1 MTLPAVISEPG
12 RESSVSYHLPGR
24 WWRNFFESSE
34 DAQVVCD
41 AEGLAVKINP
51 KAARILKLDRST
63 MEGRFSVF
71 DILQSPADQKLRDTL
86 RHGCIRPEA
95 LHSVALMAGDRQN
108 GLVDLE
114 LAALD
119 EKHTLVT
126 FKDVALR
133 MRLESHVNRLVTAID
148 ATPDVFFLTDAEGRI
163 TFVNPAFHNVTGYD
177 IESVLDRT
185 DEFLRAPSESEKINA
200 YLKKISEGG
209 EWIGELTNLRRDGTP
224 YQVEATISPITD
236 MVGQFIGYVACE
248 RDITTRKKL
257 EDDLRLQNDFV
268 RSILQSLDGAIYSL
282 DRDFRVTHANDG
294 WRRLPAEHAGI
305 RLNGPPEIGRPLL
318 DYVGD
323 AARRSELAAIF
334 AEVLSTGHPQDNRF
348 HSLDG
353 HVWMLK
359 ISPWVNAGK
368 VRGLICNIADN
379 THFHELQ
386 SQLLQAQKM
395 EAIGTLAGGIAHDF
409 NNILAGILGSAELV
423 REDLGASHPSQ
434 EYVQSIMTAAH
445 RARELVQQIFTISR
459 RQDGEK
465 RVLPLQPIVAECIKL
480 LRSTIPAMVKM
491 NHHVDSNCP
500 PVEADPT
507 QIHQVIM
514 NICTN
519 AWHALPDHG
528 GHIEISLRAA
538 EVDGPMAEKHR
549 ELHPGTYARLV
560 VSDNGHGMS
569 PAILARIF
577 EPFFTTKPANK
588 GSGLGL
594 SVVHGIV
601 KSHHGAILVDSAQ
614 GKGTTFQIYLPARP
628 VKRVEKL
635 QPVQAVPHGHG
646 ERILFVD
653 DEPIVGRSSEEFLK
667 RLGYKVTRC
676 EQSREALE
684 LFRGAPHDF
693 DLIITDWAM
702 PDMSGT
708 ELVSAMHRVRPDIP
722 MLLMSGF
729 VSATMEKA
737 AKTMGVREVLVKPVD
752 PELLAQVVTIVLS
765 RPPTPRTGTPTAT
778 DSPVLV

>member
-34 DAQVVCD
+34 DAQIVCD

-386 SQLLQAQKM
+386 SQLFQSQKM
-395 EAIGTLAGGIAHDF
+395 EIIGTLAAGVAHDF
-409 NNILAGILGSAELV
+409 NNL
-423 REDLGASHPSQ
+423 
-434 EYVQSIMTAAH
+434 
-445 RARELVQQIFTISR
+445 
-459 RQDGEK
+459 
-465 RVLPLQPIVAECIKL
+465 LQAIRGNTSL
-480 LRSTIPAMVKM
+480 
-491 NHHVDSNCP
+491 
-500 PVEADPT
+500 
-507 QIHQVIM
+507 VIM
-514 NICTN
+514 QAPQNSDMHHWGEQINLAAT
-519 AWHALPDHG
+519 
-528 GHIEISLRAA
+528 RAA
-538 EVDGPMAEKHR
+538 EITQQLLSFSHRSGDKRVILDLNQIIREAGQLARRTLRANINLDISCWSNAVPVKIELSRATQTLLNLFVNAQDAMPDG
-549 ELHPGTYARLV
+549 GTLTVSNTIVTVSTDVATRHGLDGGVFARCT
-560 VSDNGHGMS
+560 VSDTGCGI
-569 PAILARIF
+569 PANILPRIF
-577 EPFFTTKPANK
+577 EAFFSTKEK
-588 GSGLGL
+588 GRGTGLGL
-594 SVVHGIV
+594 SIVHRIMQEAGGFV
-601 KSHHGAILVDSAQ
+601 EVESTVTF
-614 GKGTTFQIYLPARP
+614 GTTFNLYFPLARGKITAKVNQVDTQLPHGQGRVLVVDDLDLLRDFAKTFLETTGLTVLVAASGREALQVLEKEKGAVDILFTDYAMPGMNGTELIEQVAVRWPAIRP
-628 VKRVEKL
+628 VL
-635 QPVQAVPHGHG
+635 ASGY
-646 ERILFVD
+646 L
-653 DEPIVGRSSEEFLK
+653 DEPILK
-667 RLGYKVTRC
+667 RLEELETKVLSKPY
-676 EQSREALE
+676 EMQE
-684 LFRGAPHDF
+684 
-693 DLIITDWAM
+693 
-702 PDMSGT
+702 
-708 ELVSAMHRVRPDIP
+708 
-722 MLLMSGF
+722 
-729 VSATMEKA
+729 A
-737 AKTMGVREVLVKPVD
+737 AKTLID
-752 PELLAQVVTIVLS
+752 LL
-765 RPPTPRTGTPTAT
+765 PKK
-778 DSPVLV
+778 